1 VISPARFLAALTA
14 AASLA
19 VVAPASAA
27 IGPDYVTSDNVE
39 YVRSIKTDI
48 GQTTGA
54 KVVGN
59 RLYVTSAKNLS
70 IYDISKPDDPQPIG
84 LLKLNIAWEN
94 EEVSTNGKILSISN
108 DWFDLMPSCNIP
120 DPSVTSCLQLFDV
133 RDPTNI
139 KELPAVPQNGDHTST
154 CLLDCQYLYGSAGSI
169 TDLRGV
175 LDGGQPKDLGDWKAP
190 VNAQLAERG
199 MPHLASC
206 HHVREIRPGIIF
218 TACQPFALISINASD
233 GGSITAPKLLATG
246 SNADGRFVH
255 SVRWP
260 REGKD
265 KFAFEGGETNFNP
278 QCSDDNAK
286 FAVLDASKTAET
298 GVFSGP
304 IDEVRPKNGTYVD
317 GNVAANV
324 AGCSV
329 HWFEEH
335 PSFKNGGLVALA
347 EYDNG
352 IRFEQVTP
360 EGKIIEQGYFQP
372 LGFETSSPKWAG
384 KDDIVYSIDYARG
397 IDILRWKGDHYVPT
411 AAGKVKKEKGRV
423 AGTRGVQ
430 PVLPALTPSQRAFAV
445 REASLL
451 RASGWF
457 PGFCQ
462 LAAERADRQAG
473 T

>member
-1 VISPARFLAALTA
+1 VRSHLLVALTA
-14 AASLA
+14 ATMLA
-19 VVAPASAA
+19 IAAPAPAA

-120 DPSVTSCLQLFDV
+120 DPSITSCLQLFDV
-133 RDPTNI
+133 RDPANI

-154 CLLDCQYLYGSAGSI
+154 CLLDCTYLYGSAGSI

-175 LDGGQPKDLGDWKAP
+175 LDGGQPKDLGDWRPP
-190 VNAQLAERG
+190 VNEQLKARG
-199 MPHLASC
+199 MPNLKSC
-206 HHVREIRPGIIF
+206 HHVREIRPGVIF
-218 TACQPFALISINASD
+218 TACQPFTLISINAKD
-233 GGSITAPKLLATG
+233 GGSLTAPKLLAAG
-246 SNADGRFVH
+246 ANEDKRFVH

-278 QCSDDNAK
+278 QCSDDLAK
-286 FAVLDASKTAET
+286 FAVLDASKTQKT
-298 GVFSGP
+298 GVFAGP
-304 IDEVRPKNGTYVD
+304 IDEVTPKNGNYVD
-317 GNVAANV
+317 GNVAANI

-335 PSFKNGGLVALA
+335 PTFKNGGLVALA

-352 IRFEQVTP
+352 IRFEQITP
-360 EGKIIEQGYFQP
+360 EGKIVEQGYFQP
-372 LGFETSSPKWAG
+372 LGFETSSPKWAPSG
-384 KDDIVYSIDYARG
+384 DIVYSIDYARG
-397 IDILRWKGDHYVPT
+397 IDILRWKGSHYVPDSH
-411 AAGKVKKEKGRV
+411 GRVKPEPGTV
-423 AGTRGVQ
+423 AGTEGKQ
-430 PVLPALTPSQRAFAV
+430 PTLPALTPSQRAFAV
-445 REASLL
+445 QEASLL
-451 RASGWF
+451 RSSGWF

-462 LAAERADRQAG
+462 LAAERGDR

>member
-1 VISPARFLAALTA
+1 VRSHLRLSAGLTA
-14 AASLA
+14 AFALA
-19 VVAPASAA
+19 IAAPAPAA

-39 YVRSIKTDI
+39 YVRSIKLDV

-59 RLYVTSAKNLS
+59 KLYVTSAKNLS
-70 IYDISKPDDPQPIG
+70 IYDISTPDDPQLIG

-154 CLLDCQYLYGSAGSI
+154 CLVDCKYLYGSAGSI

-175 LDGGQPKDLGDWKAP
+175 LEGGQPKDLGDWRVP
-190 VNAQLAERG
+190 VNAQLDKIGR
-199 MPHLASC
+199 PHLGSC
-206 HHVREIRPGIIF
+206 HHVREIRPGVVF
-218 TACQPFALISINASD
+218 TACQPFAVISINKSD
-233 GGSITAPKLLATG
+233 GGSLTQPKLLATG
-246 SNADGRFVH
+246 ANADRRFVH

-260 REGKD
+260 RKGTD
-265 KFAFEGGETNFNP
+265 KFAFEGGETNFNA
-278 QCSDDNAK
+278 QCNDDVSA
-286 FAVLDASKTAET
+286 FAVLDASKTPQT
-298 GVFSGP
+298 GVFEGP
-304 IDEVRPKNGTYVD
+304 LDEVRPKNGNYVD
-317 GNVAANV
+317 GNVAVNV

-335 PSFKNGGLVALA
+335 ESFRNGGLMALA

-352 IRFEQVTP
+352 VRFLQITP
-360 EGKIIEQGYFQP
+360 EGKIVEQGYFQP
-372 LGFETSSPKWAG
+372 LGFETSSPKWAPSG
-384 KDDIVYSIDYARG
+384 DIVYSIDYARG
-397 IDILRWKGDHYVPT
+397 IDILRWKGSHYVPDKN
-411 AAGKVKKEKGRV
+411 GKVRPEP
-423 AGTRGVQ
+423 GTVPGTEGKQ
-430 PVLPALTPSQRAFAV
+430 PTLPTLTPTQRTFAV
-445 REASLL
+445 REVSLM
-451 RASGWF
+451 RSQGWL
-457 PGFCQ
+457 PGYCQ
-462 LAAERADRQAG
+462 LAAERGDS